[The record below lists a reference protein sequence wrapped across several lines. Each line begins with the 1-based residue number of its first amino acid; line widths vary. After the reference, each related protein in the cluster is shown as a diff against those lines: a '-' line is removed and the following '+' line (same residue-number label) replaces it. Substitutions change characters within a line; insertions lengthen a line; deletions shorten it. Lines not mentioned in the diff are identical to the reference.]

1 MDLYDYQIKQI
12 FEENG
17 IPVLKGCVAYTPAE
31 AQEVAERIGGTK
43 WFVKAQMCGVYES
56 LKDKTDA
63 CRWVAVA
70 TDPSDVF
77 NQANRMLKDVFETDI
92 GPQTVKKVYVE
103 EACQIAQ
110 KIRISVQVDFEKQM
124 VVFVL
129 ENQKGKMFRF
139 PVPEKGITNG
149 FLYQCLTK
157 MDIAY
162 RDLKKV
168 CHIIQ
173 KLYQLFL
180 KYEAVAV
187 EINPMVLTLDHQI
200 VALEGRI
207 LFDPDTLFKYPDIAR
222 MKEGETGR
230 EREMMAKQN
239 NFKYITLN
247 GNIACL
253 VNGSGLGLATID
265 LIHACQ
271 GEVACLLDVGTEPS
285 KETVAKAFRLVL
297 SEPDIEGVLVN
308 IFGGTTRC
316 DIIAKGLIAA
326 AQEIAVGMPIVV
338 RMDGTNAQ
346 IGERFLIESGL
357 PFVITHTMKEAIA
370 EIVQKVQALS

>member
-12 FEENG
+12 FEQNG
-17 IPVLKGCVAYTPAE
+17 IPVLKGAVAYTPAE
-31 AQEVAERIGGTK
+31 AQEMAEKIGGAK

-56 LKDKTDA
+56 LRDKTDA
-63 CRWVAVA
+63 CRWVEIAA
-70 TDPSDVF
+70 DPSDVF
-77 NQANRMLKDVFETDI
+77 HIADRMLKDVFETDI
-92 GPQTVKKVYVE
+92 GLQKVKKVYVE
-103 EACQIAQ
+103 EACRIMQ
-110 KIRISVQVDFEKQM
+110 KIRVSIQVDFEKQQVM
-124 VVFVL
+124 FVL
-129 ENQKGKMFRF
+129 EDQKEKLFRF
-139 PVPEKGITNG
+139 PVPEKGITDG
-149 FLYQCLTK
+149 FLYRCLSK
-157 MDIAY
+157 LDISY
-162 RDLKKV
+162 RDLKKI
-168 CHIIQ
+168 CEIIR

-187 EINPMVLTLDHQI
+187 EISPMVLTEDHRI

-207 LFDPDTLFKYPDIAR
+207 LFDSDALFKHPEIMQ
-222 MKEGETGR
+222 MKEEETGR
-230 EREMMAKQN
+230 EREMTAKQN

-297 SEPDIEGVLVN
+297 SEPDVEGVLVN

-316 DIIAKGLIAA
+316 DIIAKGLIGA

-357 PFVITHTMKEAIA
+357 PFVITHTMKEAIE

>member
-1 MDLYDYQIKQI
+1 
-12 FEENG
+12 
-17 IPVLKGCVAYTPAE
+17 
-31 AQEVAERIGGTK
+31 
-43 WFVKAQMCGVYES
+43 
-56 LKDKTDA
+56 
-63 CRWVAVA
+63 
-70 TDPSDVF
+70 
-77 NQANRMLKDVFETDI
+77 
-92 GPQTVKKVYVE
+92 VE
-103 EACQIAQ
+103 EACQIVR
-110 KIRISVQVDFEKQM
+110 KIRVSIQVDFEKQ
-124 VVFVL
+124 VVMFVL
-129 ENQKGKMFRF
+129 ENQKGKVFRF
-139 PVPEKGITNG
+139 SVPEKGMTNG
-149 FLYQCLTK
+149 FLFRCLART
-157 MDIAY
+157 DIAY

-168 CHIIQ
+168 CGIIR

-187 EINPMVLTLDHQI
+187 EINPMVVTANHGI
-200 VALEGRI
+200 IALEGRI
-207 LFDPDTLFKYPDIAR
+207 LFDSDSLFKYPNIAR
-222 MKEGETGR
+222 IKEEGVGR
-230 EREMMAKQN
+230 EREMIAKQN

-265 LIHACQ
+265 LIHTSQ

-316 DIIAKGLIAA
+316 DIIANGLIAA

-357 PFVITHTMKEAIA
+357 PFVITHTMKEAIT

>member
-12 FEENG
+12 FEKND
-17 IPVLKGCVAYTPAE
+17 IPVLKGVVAYTPAE
-31 AQEVAERIGGTK
+31 AQEMAEKIGGMK

-63 CRWVAVA
+63 CRWVEVA
-70 TDPSDVF
+70 NDPSDVF
-77 NQANRMLKDVFETDI
+77 HIADRMLKDVFETDI
-92 GPQTVKKVYVE
+92 GLQKVKKVYVE

-110 KIRISVQVDFEKQM
+110 KLRLSIQVDFEKQ
-124 VVFVL
+124 VAVFVL
-129 ENQKGKMFRF
+129 ENQKGKLFRF
-139 PVPEKGITNG
+139 PLPEKGMTKG
-149 FLYQCLTK
+149 FVYRCLAKT
-157 MDIAY
+157 DIGY

-168 CHIIQ
+168 ADVIRN
-173 KLYQLFL
+173 LYRLFL
-180 KYEAVAV
+180 KYEAIAV
-187 EINPMVLTLDHQI
+187 EINPMVLTQDHQI

-207 LFDPDTLFKYPDIAR
+207 LFDPDALFKYPDIAR
-222 MKEGETGR
+222 MKEGESGR
-230 EREMMAKQN
+230 EREMTAKQN

-265 LIHACQ
+265 LIHVCQ

-285 KETVAKAFRLVL
+285 KETVSKAFRLVL

-357 PFVITHTMKEAIA
+357 PFVITHTMKEAIE